1 MKGKSIIISIVSVV
15 ALLLCVVFGAQGCQ
29 NSAIDR
35 EEIINQSLEII
46 STEQT
51 QLFDVLEQMGQSISH
66 GSEQE
71 MQFQTTIAQ
80 MRGGN
85 TQSTDNNIQM
95 AIQAVH
101 ENPPQ
106 WMSADLYKDL
116 DKAIQRYNEN
126 VARAR
131 KGYSSATKEYRSFVR
146 RFPNRMILDML
157 GYEVVEYESLYD
169 GGSVKLQT
177 KSGQPQILK

>member
-80 MRGGN
+80 MLNQPTIIFRW
-85 TQSTDNNIQM
+85 Q
-95 AIQAVH
+95 
-101 ENPPQ
+101 
-106 WMSADLYKDL
+106 YKPF
-116 DKAIQRYNEN
+116 
-126 VARAR
+126 
-131 KGYSSATKEYRSFVR
+131 TKTLRNGCRLTF
-146 RFPNRMILDML
+146 
-157 GYEVVEYESLYD
+157 
-169 GGSVKLQT
+169 T
-177 KSGQPQILK
+177 KIWTRQFSDTTKM